1 MEEKLIQLKI
11 PAETKVKVDEILKKH
26 GLSTQAAVK
35 MFLTQIANTGR
46 SPFDGIF
53 YEEKRKP

>member
-11 PAETKVKVDEILKKH
+11 SAETKLKADEILKQH

-53 YEEKRKP
+53 YKDSSKP